1 MRTSLLY
8 LAILTAPLYAQ
19 DLPDGAGKDV
29 TVRICSGCHGVEMFA
44 SYRKSPNDWD
54 NTITTMTDKG
64 LAVTD
69 ADYAT
74 IMDYFTKNMNVAKP
88 AAKPAEAA
96 TPAPAPAAPA
106 QSPQQLAREILKQLI
121 EINTT
126 DPNGDNTR
134 AAEAMAARFRDAGY
148 PAADIQV
155 LAPVARKG
163 NLVVRLRGS
172 GGPTGPRPVLFIGH
186 LDVVE
191 AKPADWTIDPFTLLE
206 KDGFLYGR
214 GTLDMKGDDATLIA
228 AFLRLKR
235 EGFTPPRDLILALT
249 ADEENGPANGIQFL
263 VKEHRDLIDAAF
275 CINPDSGG
283 GDIKNGKHLF
293 MTMEAAE
300 KVYASFTL
308 TVTNAG
314 GHSSRP
320 SKDNA
325 IYHLAD
331 GLSRLAKFDFPVH
344 LFDVTRSQLERAA
357 PFYEGQLG
365 ADMKTIGADPTNA
378 AAIARL
384 SAQPQYNALIRT
396 TCVPTLLSGG
406 HAENA
411 LPQLATVTVNCRVL
425 PVDNVDE
432 VEKTLNKVVADPQVK
447 ITPVKAATTTPYT
460 PIDPKVLSVISAVTT
475 KHWPGLPVVPKL
487 MLGASDGIYLVR
499 AGIPTYGVSGIFSDE
514 DDNRAHGRDERIL
527 VKSFDEAVDFMY
539 DVVTGLVKN

>member
-1 MRTSLLY
+1 M
-8 LAILTAPLYAQ
+8 P
-19 DLPDGAGKDV
+19 
-29 TVRICSGCHGVEMFA
+29 
-44 SYRKSPNDWD
+44 
-54 NTITTMTDKG
+54 
-64 LAVTD
+64 
-69 ADYAT
+69 
-74 IMDYFTKNMNVAKP
+74 
-88 AAKPAEAA
+88 
-96 TPAPAPAAPA
+96 
-106 QSPQQLAREILKQLI
+106 QSPPPAAREILKQLI

-126 DPNGDNTR
+126 DSSGDNTK

-148 PAADIQV
+148 PAADVQV
-155 LAPVARKG
+155 LTPVARKG

-172 GGPTGPRPVLFIGH
+172 GGANGPKPVLFIGH

-191 AKPADWTIDPFTLLE
+191 AKRDDWSFDPFTLLE
-206 KDGFLYGR
+206 KDGYFYGR
-214 GTLDMKGDDATLIA
+214 GTLDMKGDDATLITS
-228 AFLRLKR
+228 FLRMKR
-235 EGFTPPRDLILALT
+235 EGFTPARDLILALT
-249 ADEENGPANGIQFL
+249 SDEEGGPANGIQFL

-283 GDIKNGKHLF
+283 GDIKNGKHLM

-300 KVYASFTL
+300 KVFASFKL
-308 TVTNAG
+308 EVTNAG

-344 LFDVTRSQLERAA
+344 LFDVTRSQLERSA

-365 ADMKTIGADPTNA
+365 SDMKTIGSDPTNA
-378 AAIARL
+378 AAIARF
-384 SAQPQYNALIRT
+384 SAQPQYNALLRT
-396 TCVPTLLSGG
+396 TCIPTLLAGG

-411 LPQLATVTVNCRVL
+411 LPQLATATVNCRVL
-425 PVDNVDE
+425 PVDNVAD
-432 VEKTLNKVVADPQVK
+432 VEKTLNKVFADPQIKV
-447 ITPVKAATTTPYT
+447 TATKAATVTPYT
-460 PIDPKVLSVISAVTT
+460 PIDPKVLSVVSAATT

-527 VKSFDEAVDFMY
+527 TKSFDEAVDFMY
-539 DVVTGLVKN
+539 DVVTGLAKN